1 MKEKLMP
8 PLVLAAICIIVSGL
22 LVFAY
27 NLTYVDTTGVMTDKL
42 EKACESVFGEGKY
55 TIMTEIAYDSTTSVA
70 KFGKA
75 VAVIKD
81 EKGNCLIEV
90 VESGYE
96 KDSIHLVIGFSK
108 DSDDVKG
115 IAIVGVIGDSPS
127 QTAKVSAPEFLSK
140 FLGLNSDTD
149 FSKTDIITGA
159 TYSSKGVRN
168 AVQQAVEVYSESKEA
183 IFSE

>member
-81 EKGNCLIEV
+81 EKGNCLI
-90 VESGYE
+90 
-96 KDSIHLVIGFSK
+96 
-108 DSDDVKG
+108 VKG